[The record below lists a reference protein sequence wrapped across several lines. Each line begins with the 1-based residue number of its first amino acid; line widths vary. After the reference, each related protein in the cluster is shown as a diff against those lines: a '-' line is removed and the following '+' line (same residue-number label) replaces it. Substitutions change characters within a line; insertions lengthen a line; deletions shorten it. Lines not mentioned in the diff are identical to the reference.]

1 MQVKAFKVQM
11 YRSILNSGWVDVDDI
26 TVIVG
31 KNESGKTALLKAL
44 HKFNPFDPDPYALD
58 REWPRSHRSSQSL
71 DAVVVTVRFEFES
84 DESKEISQFITSGE
98 DPTGVEISKKY
109 DGSYCYN
116 LLPNDKVARD
126 VNEEVINL
134 LKQMPAS
141 EDTSGQLKEVLYLVQ
156 SQATEII
163 ENSGVSGLSAH
174 IDEFRYLIES
184 AIQQDELPDEINA
197 AGAEAA
203 IEQLEKLAEIGD
215 YRKGLEELIADWIPT
230 FVYMDDHRPFQG
242 SAYLDQIGSRKAA
255 DRLTEEDNTF
265 LMMLNMAG
273 LDFDHEYQRANT
285 ENKELRMLDM
295 DDASSTLTEL
305 LADHWSQRKY
315 RIRFEADGYHVVAF
329 VSDEVQPSL
338 VSLDERSKGF
348 QWFFSFDTTFLHETK
363 GTFSNAV
370 ILLDEP
376 GLHLHAA
383 AQRDLLLRLKEY
395 AEGNQLIY
403 TTHMPFL
410 IDMERLDN
418 IRVCAESKEK
428 GTTVSA
434 DFYAADEYDRFPLQ
448 AALGLSISQSL
459 FVGPFN
465 LVVEGVTDFWLLST
479 MATIFRSENMD
490 SLDERIV
497 ITPAGG
503 ATKAAY
509 VATMLQGQKL
519 NVVVLLDSDP
529 EGEKAAQGLIK
540 EWIIK
545 DRRVLL
551 LGQILNREDETTL
564 EDIFPEGFYLKFVN
578 DAYQKE
584 LEDSPITLE
593 EVEGN
598 GQIVQRIEKA
608 FVARKMA
615 LNSEGKAFNKGR
627 AAKGMMSELP
637 KMSTQD
643 LPEEM
648 VRNFKSLFNE
658 INKVMPGL
666 RDEAVT
672 QDTTRDP
679 QRV

>member
-1 MQVKAFKVQM
+1 MRVKAFKVQT
-11 YRSILNSGWVDVDDI
+11 YRSILDSGWVDVDDI

-44 HKFNPFDPDPYALD
+44 HKFNPFSPEPYTLD
-58 REWPRSHRSSQSL
+58 REWPRGCRKSRSQ
-71 DAVVVTVRFEFES
+71 DAVVVTVSFEFES
-84 DESKEISQFITSGE
+84 HESKEIVKFIASGE

-109 DGSYCYN
+109 DGSYCYR
-116 LLPNDKVARD
+116 LLPNDDVARNIDED
-126 VNEEVINL
+126 VEYFLN
-134 LKQMPAS
+134 QMFAS
-141 EDTSGQLKEVLYLVQ
+141 EDASSELKTVMSEVR
-156 SQATEII
+156 SQASELIGS
-163 ENSGVSGLSAH
+163 SGVGGLSEY
-174 IDEFRYLIES
+174 IDEYEGMIES
-184 AIQQDELPDEINA
+184 AMQQNDLPDEVNA
-197 AGAEAA
+197 AEAKGV
-203 IEQLEKLAEIGD
+203 IKKLSKLANIGD

-230 FVYMDDHRPFQG
+230 FIYMDDHRPFQG

-265 LMMLNMAG
+265 LMMLKMAG

-285 ENKELRMLDM
+285 EDKELRMLDM
-295 DDASSTLTEL
+295 DDASSTLTVL

-363 GTFSNAV
+363 GTFSDAV

-418 IRVCAESKEK
+418 IRVCTESKEK

-434 DFYAADEYDRFPLQ
+434 DFYAVDEYDRFPLQ

-465 LVVEGVTDFWLLST
+465 LVVEGVTDYWLLST
-479 MATIFRSENMD
+479 MATMFRSENMD

-509 VATMLQGQKL
+509 VATMLQGQQL

-529 EGEKAAQGLIK
+529 EGDKAAEGLIK

-545 DRRVLL
+545 DRRVLH
-551 LGQILNREDETTL
+551 LGQILNREGETTL
-564 EDIFPEGFYLKFVN
+564 EDIFPEKFYLKFVN

-584 LEDSPITLE
+584 LEDSPVALE

-598 GQIVQRIEKA
+598 GQIVQRVEKA
-608 FVARKMA
+608 FAARQME

-637 KMSTQD
+637 KMTTQD

-648 VRNFKSLFNE
+648 VRNFKNLFDD
-658 INKVMPGL
+658 INRVMPGL
-666 RDEAVT
+666 RDDAVP
-672 QDTTRDP
+672 QDTTHDP